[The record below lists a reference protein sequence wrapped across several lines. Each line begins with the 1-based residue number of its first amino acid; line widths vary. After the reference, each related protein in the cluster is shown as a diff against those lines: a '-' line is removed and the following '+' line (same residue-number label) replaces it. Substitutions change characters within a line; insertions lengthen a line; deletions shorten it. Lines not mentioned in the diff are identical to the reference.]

1 MRQHFDLT
9 GRVAIVTGGGGLLGR
24 KHCEAI
30 ADAGG
35 IPVILERSREIGTR
49 VAEEIQKTMNV
60 PALFVETDITDPAQ
74 VARARDVVLQKFGR
88 VDILVNNAAN
98 NPKVEP
104 GSKVSFSRVE
114 NFPLPQWIDDLN
126 VGLLGAFLCTQVF
139 GAEMMK
145 KKSAHLRPQDSHATK
160 EGYGGQG
167 VILNIASELSVI
179 APDQRLYKKDG
190 VADDEQPVKPVTYS
204 VVKSGL
210 VGLTKYFATYYAP
223 HIRVNALSPGGV
235 YTQQPE
241 EFVNRISSLIPLGR
255 MAKDTEY
262 QGAVL
267 FLCSDASSYM
277 TGQNIVI
284 DGGRSC
290 W

>member
-1 MRQHFDLT
+1 M
-9 GRVAIVTGGGGLLGR
+9 GR

-35 IPVILERSREIGTR
+35 IPVILDRSENGKT
-49 VAEEIQKTMNV
+49 VAEEIKKAGKN
-60 PALFVETDITDPAQ
+60 ALFIQTDITDPDQ
-74 VARARDVVLQKFGR
+74 VMKARDVVMKEFGR
-88 VDILVNNAAN
+88 VDILINNAAN

-104 GSKVSFSRVE
+104 GAKVNFSRVE

-145 KKSAHLRPQDSHATK
+145 KKK
-160 EGYGGQG
+160 NG
-167 VILNIASELSVI
+167 VILNIASELAVI
-179 APDQRLYKKDG
+179 APDQRLYRQDG
-190 VADDEQPVKPVTYS
+190 VEDDQQPVKPVTYS
-204 VVKSGL
+204 VVKAGL
-210 VGLTKYFATYYAP
+210 VGMTKYFATYYAP

-235 YTQQPE
+235 YTSQPE
-241 EFVNRISSLIPLGR
+241 SFVSKISKLIPLGR
-255 MAKDTEY
+255 MAKETEY
-262 QGAVL
+262 QGAIL

-277 TGQNIVI
+277 TGQNLVV

>member
-1 MRQHFDLT
+1 MLSQFDLT
-9 GRVAIVTGGGGLLGR
+9 GRIAIVTGGGGLLGR
-24 KHCEAI
+24 RHCEAI

-35 IPVILERSREIGTR
+35 IPVILDRSDNGEKIAKELTASGKR
-49 VAEEIQKTMNV
+49 
-60 PALFVETDITDPAQ
+60 ALFVKTDITDPAQ
-74 VARARDVVLQKFGR
+74 VAHARDVVVKEFGR
-88 VDILVNNAAN
+88 SDILINNAAN

-104 GSKVSFSRVE
+104 PSAKATGGKPGSMMNFSRVE

-145 KKSAHLRPQDSHATK
+145 QKK
-160 EGYGGQG
+160 G
-167 VILNIASELSVI
+167 VILNIASELSMI
-179 APDQRLYKKDG
+179 APDQRLYRQDG
-190 VADDEQPVKPVTYS
+190 VAEEEQPVKPVTYS
-204 VVKSGL
+204 VVKAGL

-235 YTQQPE
+235 YTKQPE
-241 EFVNRISSLIPLGR
+241 EFVQKIEKLIPLGR
-255 MAKDTEY
+255 MAKETEY

-277 TGQNIVI
+277 TGQNVVV